1 MSDDLPPEENSR
13 DWPDE
18 APVSGS
24 DAAVA
29 DNAPQSLPVSEPD
42 QCLPDGIG
50 LSVEDVRAMLAKKH
64 DLAVPKDDPL
74 LMMVTIQNAFLG
86 VQAQLQKKHEKALA
100 AFMGQQTAAY
110 VEGVEKSV
118 SALQKTLS
126 DVTINGIRDAASDFA
141 ASLSGFKTTLY
152 LCTAIM
158 ALSALVNV
166 AVFVLKVVQHG

>member
-18 APVSGS
+18 APVPAS

-29 DNAPQSLPVSEPD
+29 DNAPQSPSVPEPD

-86 VQAQLQKKHEKALA
+86 VQTQLQKKHEKALA
-100 AFMGQQTAAY
+100 AFMGKQTEGY
-110 VEGVEKSV
+110 VQGVEKSV
-118 SALQKTLS
+118 SELRKTLS